1 MSDKVVQD
9 FSKIVDAFKEMRDR
23 MHNEAYPSASGNAI
37 IGRERG
43 GFVVRTDHEHT
54 PRHEVMMTDF
64 PRSLIE
70 FQQRFP
76 DEAACVTYLAAA
88 RWRQGFICP
97 GCGKGKAW
105 RRQTKP
111 WTWECAG
118 CGKQTSVTAGTIMH
132 HSKRPLTT
140 WFWAAYLMATPSN
153 GISALQLQRQLALGS
168 YKTAWLI
175 CAKLRRSMVASG
187 RSPLAGLVEVDE
199 TAIACR
205 RKNDPLTGGG
215 GRSRQ
220 GKILVVG
227 AVEVPDGGAGPGRIR
242 LKEIS
247 DYSAASLH
255 AFLAADRAPGATA
268 KTDGLPSYVGAP
280 SVHHDPHLVGKMA
293 AHIVLPW
300 VHRVFSNL
308 KVWAL
313 GVYHG
318 LRRKHVQSY
327 LDEFAFRFNRR
338 RTRHAAF
345 GSLLG
350 IAAGHTP
357 LSYKMLISPEAE
369 V

>member
-1 MSDKVVQD
+1 
-9 FSKIVDAFKEMRDR
+9 
-23 MHNEAYPSASGNAI
+23 
-37 IGRERG
+37 
-43 GFVVRTDHEHT
+43 
-54 PRHEVMMTDF
+54 MTDF

-76 DEAACVTYLAAA
+76 DEAACVAYLAAA
-88 RWRQGFICP
+88 RWPQGFLCP

-105 RRQTKP
+105 QLQTKP

-132 HSKRPLTT
+132 HSKLPLTT
-140 WFWAAYLMATPSN
+140 WFWAAYLMATHSN

-175 CAKLRRSMVASG
+175 CAKLRRSMVAPG
-187 RSPLAGLVEVDE
+187 RGPLTGLVEVDE
-199 TAIACR
+199 TEIVCR
-205 RKNDPLTGGG
+205 SKSDPLTGGG

-227 AVEVPDGGAGPGRIR
+227 AVEVQDGGAGPGRIR
-242 LKEIS
+242 LAEIPS
-247 DYSAASLH
+247 YSAASLH
-255 AFLAADRAPGATA
+255 GFLAAHLAAGATA
-268 KTDGLPSYVGAP
+268 KTDGLPSYAGAP
-280 SVHHDPHLVGKMA
+280 GLQHDPHVIGRMA

-318 LRRKHVQSY
+318 LRRRHFQSY
-327 LDEFAFRFNRR
+327 LDEFVFRFNRR

-345 GSLLG
+345 RSLLG
-350 IAAGHTP
+350 IAASHPP
-357 LSYKMLISPEAE
+357 LSYKMLISPEENA
-369 V
+369 